1 MTIDTSTLQTLAAVI
16 FTPALLSPLADIFAS
31 ILAQD
36 GFPALL
42 NDLIAW
48 LVLLA
53 AAIGSM
59 FAANQ
64 FVGGLPALVNVGI
77 GVIFLLVNGSMGK
90 LKPYCVGLDWIQSN
104 IFDVA
109 KGPDGQ
115 PEYTF
120 NAAKGWAAL
129 LPEIEGIF
137 QRNILPLL
145 HQHQAAPQPTR
156 PEPQPIVLG
165 KPPFADNT
173 TTTINPGLNQPMQW
187 GIQSVP
193 APVQNPQEMPAVR
206 PANVSQMPTQQTPAV
221 PSATSVE
228 PTSNLLQFAPLTR
241 HWGDT
246 GVVPSLRQP
255 NTGQG

>member
-1 MTIDTSTLQTLAAVI
+1 MTIDTSTLQALAAVI
-16 FTPALLSPLADIFAS
+16 FTPALLSPLADVFAS

-48 LVLLA
+48 LVLIA

-64 FVGGLPALVNVGI
+64 LTGGLPALVNVGI

-90 LKPYCVGLDWIQSN
+90 LKPYCVGLDWIQSHV
-104 IFDVA
+104 FDVA
-109 KGPDGQ
+109 KGPNGQ

-145 HQHQAAPQPTR
+145 HQHQAQPTR
-156 PEPQPIVLG
+156 PAPQPIVL
-165 KPPFADNT
+165 PQSA
-173 TTTINPGLNQPMQW
+173 ISSNPNLDQPMQW

-206 PANVSQMPTQQTPAV
+206 SVSQMPTQQTPAMPQQQFSGLQYADIQRHFGDSQIM
-221 PSATSVE
+221 PSVGQS
-228 PTSNLLQFAPLTR
+228 
-241 HWGDT
+241 
-246 GVVPSLRQP
+246 
-255 NTGQG
+255 TGQG